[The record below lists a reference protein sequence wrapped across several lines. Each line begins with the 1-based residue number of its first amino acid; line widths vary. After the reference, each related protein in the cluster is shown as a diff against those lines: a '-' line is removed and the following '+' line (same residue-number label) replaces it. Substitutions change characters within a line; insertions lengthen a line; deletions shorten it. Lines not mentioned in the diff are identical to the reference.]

1 MPANAHALP
10 APLAC
15 ILGGLALALAGAAH
29 AEETRIPQAA
39 IDTAVELRDQALA
52 ENPGYSIV
60 EELTT
65 VIGAR
70 MPGTEADGRAVEW
83 AKAKFEAL
91 GFDRVSTVPVTFQVW
106 LRGEESAEVV
116 GTVPQPLQ
124 ITALGGSV
132 ATPADGLEAEVVEF
146 PNLQAL
152 TEAPDGSL
160 DGKIA
165 YISNRMQRFR
175 DGRGY
180 GPAVAARSTGAV
192 EAARKGAIGL
202 LIRSISTAEHRFPHT
217 GQMRYADDVERIP
230 AAALANPDADQLSRL
245 VARGEPVSVRLV
257 LETMSPGE
265 YTSHNVI
272 GDIIGRESPEEM
284 VVIGAHLDSWDLGTG
299 AIDDGAGIGITL
311 AAGHLVAQ
319 LPERPRRTVRVIAF
333 AAEEIG
339 LLGARAYAEDQA
351 AHVRDHVIAAESDFG
366 AGRIYALRSSA
377 GDEAWGAIEQIG
389 EVLAPLGIETERD
402 AGGPGPDIV
411 PLATRGVT
419 WAQLAQDGTEYFDY
433 HHTADDTL
441 DKVDADDIDQQVAAY
456 AAFAW
461 LAAEAEGDFG
471 SAPPSAD

>member
-1 MPANAHALP
+1 MRANTHAFPAL
-10 APLAC
+10 LA
-15 ILGGLALALAGAAH
+15 GLALALSSAAH
-29 AEETRIPQAA
+29 ADETRIPQAA
-39 IDTAVELRDQALA
+39 IDTAIELREQALA
-52 ENPGYSIV
+52 GNPGYAII

-70 MPGTEADGRAVEW
+70 MPGTEADARAVEW

-91 GFDRVSTVPVTFQVW
+91 GFDRVSTVPVTFDVW
-106 LRGEESAEVV
+106 LRGEESAEVL
-116 GTVPQPLQ
+116 GAVPQPLKV
-124 ITALGGSV
+124 TALGGSI
-132 ATPADGLEAEVVEF
+132 ATPAEGLQAEVVEF

-192 EAARKGAIGL
+192 EAARKGAVGL

-245 VARGEPVSVRLV
+245 IARGEPISVRLK

-265 YTSHNVI
+265 YTSYNVI
-272 GDIIGRESPEEM
+272 GDIIGRETPEEM

-299 AIDDGAGIGITL
+299 ALDDGAGIGITF
-311 AAGHLVAQ
+311 AAGHLIGQ

-351 AHVRDHVIAAESDFG
+351 ARVREHVIAAESDFG
-366 AGRIYALRSSA
+366 AGRIYALRSNA
-377 GDEAWGAIEQIG
+377 KDEAWGAIEQIG
-389 EVLAPLGIETERD
+389 EVLAPLGIDTERGV
-402 AGGPGPDIV
+402 GGPGPDII
-411 PLATRGVT
+411 PMATRGVT
-419 WAQLAQDGTEYFDY
+419 WAQLAQDGTLYFDY

-441 DKVDADDIDQQVAAY
+441 DKIDAGDIDQQVAAY
-456 AAFAW
+456 AVFAW

>member
-1 MPANAHALP
+1 MHPRTHALP
-10 APLAC
+10 ALLAA
-15 ILGGLALALAGAAH
+15 LTLAAALPAQAG
-29 AEETRIPQAA
+29 ETRIPDAA
-39 IDTAVELRDQALA
+39 IETAIELRESALA
-52 ENPGYSIV
+52 ENPGYAII

-65 VIGAR
+65 VIGPR
-70 MPGTEADGRAVEW
+70 MPGTEADARAVEW

-91 GFDRVSTVPVTFQVW
+91 GFDRVTTVPVTFDVW
-106 LRGEESAEVV
+106 LRGQENAEILGVI
-116 GTVPQPLQ
+116 PQPLK

-132 ATPADGLEAEVVEF
+132 ATPEEGIEAEVVEF

-160 DGKIA
+160 DGRIA

-180 GPAVAARSTGAV
+180 GPAVAARSSGAV

-217 GQMRYADDVERIP
+217 GQMRYEDGVARIP

-245 VARGEPVSVRLV
+245 IALGEPVSVRLM
-257 LETMSPGE
+257 LETMTPGE

-272 GDIIGRESPEEM
+272 GDIIGREAPEEM

-299 AIDDGAGIGITL
+299 ALDDGAGIGITF
-311 AAGHLVAQ
+311 AAGHLIGQ

-339 LLGARAYAEDQA
+339 LLGARAYAEHEA
-351 AHVRDHVIAAESDFG
+351 ARVREHVIAAESDFG
-366 AGRIYALRSSA
+366 AGRIYALRSNA
-377 GDEAWGAIEQIG
+377 KDEAWGAIEQIG
-389 EVLAPLGIETERD
+389 EVLRPLGIETERGV
-402 AGGPGPDIV
+402 GGPGPDII

-419 WAQLAQDGTEYFDY
+419 WAQLAQDGTLYFDY

-441 DKVDADDIDQQVAAY
+441 DKIDAGDIDQQVAAY
-456 AAFAW
+456 AVFAW

-471 SAPPSAD
+471 SAPPESD